1 MKNLL
6 YLFFLLG
13 LGFPEALP
21 APGGSKNE
29 IEISYQEKEYSFSK
43 AEKKAIERIV
53 KASTLKLRALLPN
66 LPEAIHL
73 SVGIIERNL
82 DKVDGVAGRA
92 DDHVGKG
99 QIVLWISKVYP
110 GGIQAA
116 IRDGLPGAI
125 YHEFHHLSRG
135 WTISNNKFGPGIP
148 YAMVNE
154 GLAVVFAEIYTG
166 TRQEG
171 NAYPPE
177 VSSWVDE
184 ILKLPLDANYM
195 HWVSGQH
202 PDGREAIGYKAGNYL
217 IRQALANSEKNILEL
232 SNMRAKDILML
243 AGYAMPE
250 K

>member
-29 IEISYQEKEYSFSK
+29 IKISYQEKEFSFSK
-43 AEKKAIERIV
+43 AEKKAIERVV
-53 KASTLKLRALLPN
+53 KAAAPKLRALLPN

-82 DKVDGVAGRA
+82 DKVAGVAGRA

-116 IRDGLPGAI
+116 VRDGLPGAI

-135 WTISNNKFGPGIP
+135 WTIHNNKYGPGIP
-148 YAMVNE
+148 KAAVNE

-177 VSSWVDE
+177 VSTWVDE

-202 PDGREAIGYKAGNYL
+202 PDGREAIGYKAGNY
-217 IRQALANSEKNILEL
+217 IVRQALEKSGKDILEL
-232 SNMRAKDILML
+232 SQLSPREILRL
-243 AGYAMPE
+243 AGFE
-250 K
+250 TSDN